1 MPLKKSAEEL
11 VQVATLNSTTF
22 AITFTNIEIGLKI
35 LLLFVSIAYTVDKW
49 YSHRKR
55 NNKNK

>member
-35 LLLFVSIAYTVDKW
+35 LLLFVSIAYTVDTW
-49 YSHRKR
+49 LTHRKR